1 MPHSKGFNARRDPRS
16 SDPVPIGDVV
26 DRLLGEDIFQRGM
39 PLARLARAWPEV
51 VGERLSEETT
61 PVSLEAGCLVVQA
74 ADGPWGSQATYLAE
88 EIRTRADEALGHGSV
103 TTIRIVV
110 GQPKNRRSEG

>member
-51 VGERLSEETT
+51 VGERLSGATT
-61 PVSLEAGCLVVQA
+61 PVSLEAGCLVVSA

-88 EIRTRADEALGHGSV
+88 EIRTRADEALGRGSV
-103 TTIRIVV
+103 TSIRIVV
-110 GQPKNRRSEG
+110 GRPKNRRSEG